1 MKRERTSKI
10 LNTIWV
16 TACAVI
22 FLLPLLWMLSS
33 SLKTGPEVFA
43 KDFTWL
49 PKVFQWEN
57 YVRVWTDSKVPFW
70 KLYLNSL
77 TVSVVGTLGQLLLS
91 SLAGYALAKLRFR
104 GKNFVFLLM
113 MVTMMIPG
121 QATIIP
127 RYMMFFSVGLY
138 DTLWAL
144 ILPSFFSISSIF
156 LLRQFYLGL
165 PNEMMEAALIDGAG
179 YFRIWRSIMLPLTK
193 NGLISA
199 AILAFISSWNEYL
212 SALIFLPSK
221 ENYTVS
227 LAIRYYLNDTARE
240 YNLMMCAA
248 ASTIIPVVILYIS
261 AQKYFEDGIASSSVK
276 G

>member
-1 MKRERTSKI
+1 
-10 LNTIWV
+10 
-16 TACAVI
+16 
-22 FLLPLLWMLSS
+22 MLSS
-33 SLKTGPEVFA
+33 SLNTDPAVFG
-43 KDFTWL
+43 KDFTCL
-49 PKVFQWEN
+49 LKVFQCEN
-57 YVRVWTDSKVPFW
+57 YVRVWSDSKVPFW

-113 MVTMMIPG
+113 MITMMIPG

-165 PNEMMEAALIDGAG
+165 PNDLMEAARVDGANTWQL
-179 YFRIWRSIMLPLTK
+179 FRYIQVPAIMLMVDFVLFDNIRGALQVFDIPFVMTAGGPGYASSTFTLYTIK
-193 NGLISA
+193 TAFTFSNFGLASTMAVAIMFMIVAIYIVQNFLIHGLI
-199 AILAFISSWNEYL
+199 L
-212 SALIFLPSK
+212 K
-221 ENYTVS
+221 D
-227 LAIRYYLNDTARE
+227 RR
-240 YNLMMCAA
+240 
-248 ASTIIPVVILYIS
+248 
-261 AQKYFEDGIASSSVK
+261 
-276 G
+276 

>member
-1 MKRERTSKI
+1 
-10 LNTIWV
+10 
-16 TACAVI
+16 
-22 FLLPLLWMLSS
+22 MLSS

-57 YVRVWTDSKVPFW
+57 YVRIWTDSKVPFW

-113 MVTMMIPG
+113 MITMMIPG

-165 PNEMMEAALIDGAG
+165 PNDLMEAARVDGG
-179 YFRIWRSIMLPLTK
+179 SNFQIWSRILLPLTK
-193 NGLISA
+193 PAMVTVTVLG
-199 AILAFISSWNEYL
+199 FISSWNEYL
-212 SALIFLPSK
+212 SALIFLPSNK
-221 ENYTVS
+221 NYTVS
-227 LAIRYYLNDTARE
+227 LGVQYWMQMTDE
-240 YNLMMCAA
+240 YNLMMAA
-248 ASTIIPVVILYIS
+248 AAGTILPIIVLFIVT
-261 AQKYFEDGIASSSVK
+261 QKYFVESIATTGVK

>member
-57 YVRVWTDSKVPFW
+57 YVRVWNDSKVPFW

-113 MVTMMIPG
+113 MITMMIPG

-156 LLRQFYLGL
+156 LLRQFYLG
-165 PNEMMEAALIDGAG
+165 
-179 YFRIWRSIMLPLTK
+179 
-193 NGLISA
+193 
-199 AILAFISSWNEYL
+199 FISSWNEYL
-212 SALIFLPSK
+212 SALIFLPSNK
-221 ENYTVS
+221 NYTVS
-227 LAIRYYLNDTARE
+227 LGVQYWMQMTDE
-240 YNLMMCAA
+240 YNLMMAAA
-248 ASTIIPVVILYIS
+248 ASTILPIIVLFV
-261 AQKYFEDGIASSSVK
+261 ATQKYFVESIATTGVK